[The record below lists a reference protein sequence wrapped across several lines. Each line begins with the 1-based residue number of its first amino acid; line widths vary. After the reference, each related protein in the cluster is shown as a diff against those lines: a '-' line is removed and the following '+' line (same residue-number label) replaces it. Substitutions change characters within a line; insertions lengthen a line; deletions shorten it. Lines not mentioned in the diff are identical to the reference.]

1 MHKYN
6 HTNLYDY
13 SYFKMLMLNILLLIV
28 CCVFITEATSDTCT
42 KQTSPTTVFSII
54 KRKYKWSQ
62 SIKAC
67 QDEGAALAS
76 IQTKEKSDAIYNF
89 IISEGISSPDVFHA
103 IWTSGN
109 RLNDKI
115 NWFWLAQEPV
125 VFTNWDISN
134 DEPNDAE
141 KPENC
146 ISFYNNGSSAVW
158 NDVNCEKY
166 EFYPLC
172 EKPVC
177 NALNPRSLKEIT
189 ELHCHCHCGNNC

>member
-1 MHKYN
+1 MV
-6 HTNLYDY
+6 Y
-13 SYFKMLMLNILLLIV
+13 SYFKMMMVNILLLIV
-28 CCVFITEATSDTCT
+28 CCVLITEVTSDTCT
-42 KQTSPTTVFSII
+42 KQTTPKTVFKII
-54 KRKYKWSQ
+54 KTKYKWSQ

-89 IISEGISSPDVFHA
+89 IISEGISSADVYHG

-109 RLNDKI
+109 KLKDKV

-125 VFTNWDISN
+125 VFTNWDIKHG
-134 DEPNDAE
+134 EPNGPKAE
-141 KPENC
+141 HC

-158 NDVNCEKY
+158 NDEGCENH
-166 EFYPLC
+166 ELYPLC

-177 NALNPRSLKEIT
+177 SALNPSPHKEIT
-189 ELHCHCHCGNNC
+189 ELHCHCHCGNNCQADTQIVV